1 MQPIRLRMCL
11 SKDEAIRFVSHL
23 EYAKALERALRRAK
37 LPAAYSEGFNP
48 HMKLSLA
55 SALAVGTTSRC
66 EYAEVELTEKRPL
79 TELTAGVAAALPPGM
94 RLVQAILVEGP
105 MPKLMAVVAGAAYEV
120 TLPFD
125 GDEILLQQQIEAF
138 LAMPSFPYEKR
149 SPKGKATKQ
158 LDLRVLIRQL
168 RVAVVENGQLCIALQ
183 VAMPP
188 AGTIKPLEALQALQ
202 AYFHWTLPLERALV
216 ERVELFADRQGSWQP
231 LLGG

>member
-11 SKDEAIRFVSHL
+11 SKDESIRFVSHL

-55 SALAVGTTSRC
+55 SALAVGTTSRN

-79 TELTAGVAAALPPGM
+79 AELAGALSKALPPGM
-94 RLVQAILVEGP
+94 RLIKALLVEGP
-105 MPKLMAVVAGAAYEV
+105 APKLMAVVAGASYLIS
-120 TLPFD
+120 LPFD
-125 GDEILLQQQIEAF
+125 GDPVVLKQQIEAF
-138 LAMPSFPYEKR
+138 MAMPSFPYEKR
-149 SPKGKATKQ
+149 SPKGKPAKQ
-158 LDLRVLIRQL
+158 LDLRALIRQMSAT
-168 RVAVVENGQLCIALQ
+168 VDEAGMASIALSI
-183 VAMPP
+183 AMPP

-202 AYFHWTLPLERALV
+202 EHFQWSLPLERALV
-216 ERVELFADRQGSWQP
+216 ERVALYENQQGGWRP